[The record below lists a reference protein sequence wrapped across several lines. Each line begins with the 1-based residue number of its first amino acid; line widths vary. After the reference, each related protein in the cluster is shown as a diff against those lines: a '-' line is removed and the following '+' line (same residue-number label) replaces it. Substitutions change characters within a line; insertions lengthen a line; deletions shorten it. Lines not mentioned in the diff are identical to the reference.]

1 MASNSKFT
9 LKLLIDTENE
19 KVVFAEASKSVVDFL
34 LHMLG
39 LPLATVVKLLGNN
52 DMVGSIGN
60 IYQSVEDLDEK
71 FMHQEQSKNL
81 LLNPT
86 ASISSNEFCNLL
98 PTIDGN
104 DESSISSL
112 SEFLLV
118 AELDKEDD
126 EDDEDYEEE
135 EKDEDEEDDE
145 DEDDDEDEEEE
156 EDKDEEDDE
165 DEDDYEDEEEEEY
178 IGSTLYYAC
187 PNRCGVEVTC
197 DEKTICSRCNIA
209 MNRRSHFELKTK
221 DVEENILIKNGFVK
235 DDVTF
240 LVMDDLV
247 IQPLSSAIS
256 MVSLLRNKFNINEIG
271 VLQEMV
277 VELGLD
283 EEDSWGWRAEDGG
296 EFTVKSKYR
305 LLEGLVVLEE
315 NLDIV
320 AEQVFSFLWKSLTLA
335 FSWKP
340 LLDRIPTGRNLAW
353 RKVIDPESSTVC
365 VLCEDREET
374 VCWCVSAGVFF
385 QAAAWCSLELSMPCF
400 YAVESLAWGIKM
412 LKASLQTKMVL
423 TSVFIKKEC

>member
-9 LKLLIDTENE
+9 LKLLIDTKNE

-52 DMVGSIGN
+52 DMIGSIGN

-71 FMHQEQSKNL
+71 YMHQEQSKNL

-156 EDKDEEDDE
+156 EDKDEDDDE

-178 IGSTLYYAC
+178 VGSTLYYAC

-209 MNRRSHFELKTK
+209 MNRHSHFELKTK

-283 EEDSWGWRAEDGG
+283 E
-296 EFTVKSKYR
+296 
-305 LLEGLVVLEE
+305 
-315 NLDIV
+315 
-320 AEQVFSFLWKSLTLA
+320 
-335 FSWKP
+335 
-340 LLDRIPTGRNLAW
+340 
-353 RKVIDPESSTVC
+353 
-365 VLCEDREET
+365 
-374 VCWCVSAGVFF
+374 VSIATCIF
-385 QAAAWCSLELSMPCF
+385 MCF
-400 YAVESLAWGIKM
+400 ISN
-412 LKASLQTKMVL
+412 
-423 TSVFIKKEC
+423 F